1 MTNIE
6 TILNT
11 TKIILC
17 NKKLYDKLDFFKVPH
32 KKISYKII
40 KDITKLSYEEI
51 GKHFNKSWFAIY
63 QSCKNVNDSYADF
76 YEKILKEVKKRI

>member
-17 NKKLYDKLDFFKVPH
+17 NKKHYNKLDFFKVPH
-32 KKISYKII
+32 RKISYKII
-40 KDITKLSYEEI
+40 KDVSQLSYEQI
-51 GKHFNKSWFAIY
+51 GKYFNQSWFAIY
-63 QSCKNVNDSYADF
+63 KSCKDITETYPDF
-76 YEKILKEVKKRI
+76 YNKILKEVKKSI